1 MTNKRGAQ
9 SLDSQGYNRLMTVGI
24 VYLIGAGPG
33 DPKLITVGGADALRM
48 ADVVVYDRLAHP
60 KLLDYA
66 PQAAERVYVGKQ
78 ADKHAMKQDD
88 INALLADRAA
98 AGKTVA
104 RLKGGDPF
112 VFGRGGEE
120 AEYLRERNLPFI
132 VLPGVTSAIAAP
144 AYAGIPVTHR
154 DAASSFAV
162 ITGHERDDSRESG
175 TRTAGEAE
183 GRRRWDK
190 IAYAGDTLLF
200 LMGVENLG
208 EIAAQLQAHG
218 RASETPVALVRWGT
232 WAGQQ
237 ETLVGTLGD
246 IVEKVRAANF
256 KAPAVTVVGEVVRL
270 RERLRWFD
278 LGPLSGKRIVVTRA
292 REQASEF
299 ADKLAAKG
307 AEAVVFPTIK
317 LVSPSDSYAALDD
330 AIIKVGTYD
339 WLCFASVPAVHAFCR
354 RLALA
359 KKDAR
364 SFPTAKIAAV
374 GPATADALLT
384 HGLQTDFQPSV
395 MTGAGL
401 GTEIP
406 EEPFGK
412 NFLVPRAK
420 DGDDG
425 LINALVDREGTVD
438 AVVAYEN
445 VVDTA
450 DADAL
455 RRRLTEGTIDAV
467 TFTSSSTVKNFVSAL
482 GDMTLSASV
491 IVACIGPSTAK
502 TAEELLGRVPDL
514 IAKEPTMD
522 GFIAALELYY
532 AGVQNVI

>member
-1 MTNKRGAQ
+1 MTA
-9 SLDSQGYNRLMTVGI
+9 GI

-33 DPKLITVGGADALRM
+33 DPKLITVGGADALRA

-60 KLLDYA
+60 RLLDYA
-66 PQAAERVYVGKQ
+66 PQNAERVYVGKQ
-78 ADKHAMKQDD
+78 ADKHAMRQED

-120 AEYLRERNLPFI
+120 AEYLRERNLPFV

-175 TRTAGEAE
+175 TRMAGEAE

-200 LMGVENLG
+200 LMGVENLD
-208 EIAAQLQAHG
+208 EIASQLQAHG
-218 RASETPVALVRWGT
+218 KAADTPVALVRWGT

-270 RERLRWFD
+270 REKLRWFD

-299 ADKLAAKG
+299 AEKLAAKG

-317 LVSPSDSYAALDD
+317 LMPPSDGYAALDD
-330 AIIKVGTYD
+330 AVIRIGAYD
-339 WLCFASVPAVHAFCR
+339 WLCFASAPAVHAFCE
-354 RLALA
+354 RLAFA
-359 KKDAR
+359 GKDAR

-374 GPATADALLT
+374 GPATADALRA
-384 HGLQTDFQPSV
+384 HGLCVDFQPSV

-401 GTEIP
+401 GQELP
-406 EEPFGK
+406 DEPFGK

-425 LINALVDREGTVD
+425 LLDALIAREGTVD
-438 AVVAYEN
+438 AVIAYEN
-445 VVDTA
+445 VIGAA
-450 DADAL
+450 DADVL
-455 RRRLTEGTIDAV
+455 RQRLQGGTIDAV

-482 GDMTLSASV
+482 GETALPSSV
-491 IVACIGPSTAK
+491 AVACIGPSTAK
-502 TAEELLGRVPDL
+502 TAEELIGRPPDL
-514 IAKEPTMD
+514 VADTPTMD
-522 GFIAALELYY
+522 GFIAALERYY
-532 AGVQNVI
+532 AKQPATD

>member
-1 MTNKRGAQ
+1 MIAG
-9 SLDSQGYNRLMTVGI
+9 V

-33 DPKLITVGGADALRM
+33 DPKLITVGGADALR
-48 ADVVVYDRLAHP
+48 AAEVVVYDRLAHP

-66 PQAAERVYVGKQ
+66 APSAERVYVGKQ
-78 ADKHAMKQDD
+78 ADKHAMRQED

-120 AEYLRERNLPFI
+120 AEYLRERGISFV

-208 EIAAQLQAHG
+208 EIASQLQAHG
-218 RASETPVALVRWGT
+218 RAADTPVALVRWGT

-246 IVEKVRAANF
+246 IVQKVRAAKF

-270 RERLRWFD
+270 REKLRWFD
-278 LGPLSGKRIVVTRA
+278 LGPLSGKRVVVTRA

-299 ADKLAAKG
+299 AEKLAARG
-307 AEAVVFPTIK
+307 AEAIIFPTIK
-317 LVSPSDSYAALDD
+317 IVPPSDGYTALGD
-330 AIIKVGTYD
+330 AIIRIGTYD
-339 WLCFASVPAVHAFCR
+339 WICFTSAPAVHAFCE
-354 RLALA
+354 RLAA
-359 KKDAR
+359 AGKDAR
-364 SFPTAKIAAV
+364 AFPTARIAAV
-374 GPATADALLT
+374 GPATAEALQA
-384 HGLQTDFQPSV
+384 HGLCVDFQPSV

-401 GTEIP
+401 GSELP

-425 LINALVDREGTVD
+425 LINALTAREGTVD

-450 DADAL
+450 DANAL
-455 RRRLTEGTIDAV
+455 KQRLLDGTIDAV
-467 TFTSSSTVKNFVSAL
+467 TFTSSSTVNNFVSAL
-482 GDMTLSASV
+482 GDMPFPASV
-491 IVACIGPSTAK
+491 AVACIGPSTAK
-502 TAEELLGRVPDL
+502 TAEEALGRPPDL
-514 IAKEPTMD
+514 VAAEPTMD
-522 GFIAALELYY
+522 GLIEALGLYY
-532 AGVQNVI
+532 GQERPCAETPG